1 VARAKVLRKAFPKS
15 ALATGEITLARI
27 EDAAMADDPL
37 AMQVVHEA
45 AEHLG
50 VAIAGVLNL
59 MNPAAVIIGGQLATL
74 GERLLA
80 PVRASA
86 LRKTFVTSVASTEI
100 RASQLGP
107 QDVALGA
114 ATLVL
119 DAALQDPSLCPT
131 LGAS

>member
-1 VARAKVLRKAFPKS
+1 M
-15 ALATGEITLARI
+15 LAQGEPTLARI
-27 EDAAMADDPL
+27 EAAAMADDPL
-37 AMQVVHEA
+37 AMQVIHEA

-59 MNPAAVIIGGQLATL
+59 MNPAAVIIGGQVASL

-86 LRKTFVTSVASTEI
+86 LRRTFVTAVASTEI
-100 RASQLGP
+100 RASKLGP

-119 DAALQDPSLCPT
+119 DAALQDPSLFPS
-131 LGAS
+131 LAAV